1 MSRSIEEIQQFIN
14 DGTIMNYVMND
25 CEIRVVSNKIQI
37 IFPDWLDYLEESSK
51 NMIVSKVQKYAPTVI
66 ENMYPNNKVLKTEVS
81 TIQ

>member
-14 DGTIMNYVMND
+14 DGTIMDNVLND
-25 CEIRVVSNKIQI
+25 CKFKVVNNKIQI

>member
-14 DGTIMNYVMND
+14 DGTIMNNVMND

-51 NMIVSKVQKYAPTVI
+51 NLIVSNVQKYAPIVI
-66 ENMYPNNKVLKTEVS
+66 KNMYPNNKVLKTEVS